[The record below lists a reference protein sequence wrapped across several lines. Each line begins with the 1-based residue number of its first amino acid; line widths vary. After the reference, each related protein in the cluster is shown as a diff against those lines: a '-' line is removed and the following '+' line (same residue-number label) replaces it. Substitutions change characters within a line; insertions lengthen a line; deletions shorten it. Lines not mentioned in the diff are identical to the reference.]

1 MREFFKPLVS
11 GRPSRVRSALAELDE
26 PVRRALGEALV
37 AHVRQRR
44 DAWWWNAEATAL
56 AVAAVGTLSTPAK
69 VAALLGRRSVWL
81 DDADPAPV
89 VEAARERGVTWLA
102 DVAYKLADRLPRD
115 RMLAGW
121 RFVAGLLLAEKA
133 PPPTGDDFVRGW
145 AAAQG
150 SPDPRGTRPPTVDR
164 LRADPFLDALLPRL
178 FEVDGVGTELA
189 RGDGAGT
196 DADALPRALAALA
209 AEGRL
214 DRSVLLNGV
223 LGRLLRG
230 DRPGALRPF
239 LVLHDLLAPAPDEVA
254 TRSSA
259 YLRLLTDGPG
269 PVARLAQRTLRQ
281 AGDAAEP
288 EALWEAARTVLA
300 RPEKAL
306 VRAQVSWLDRLAR
319 QHPDQ
324 AAEIGAV
331 LAVAADHPDAGLRER
346 ALTLAQRHGHRPVA
360 VTTVAEA
367 RDDLPPPL
375 PAADAPP
382 PIDDVDE
389 LVEEVAASLG
399 RRWPALTTER
409 VMDGLVRLG
418 TADRERLAAAL
429 LPVVRRERVGAY
441 DHPWSVFKISAQM
454 HGLLLAV
461 CGEAEAAIRRDKWS
475 TLLAE
480 SRPRAPFPFRG
491 GAPVPATRRPAPVQL
506 ACTRLAEIG
515 QRLDGRDDPGLLS
528 APTSVTGAIEPVAL
542 YERIAALGDR
552 PVWRW
557 DLAQALLRL
566 PAGVDG
572 PLAERA
578 ATLRTPAGDELARWL
593 RGDAVPAPAQQVVA
607 VGRRAR
613 SAGYDWG
620 YDQLPEGRTLVALTP
635 PDGVEDRL
643 GLLTLTPRPIGRWTD
658 SWGDVWPAVLPGHR
672 GVVAAH
678 LLPEVAGAAQED
690 SLGHAAALPV
700 LAECTGAGGP
710 ALDLALAYGLCARHE
725 ADRVAA
731 LDAVLIL
738 AAAGDLDAPATG
750 GHLGALAAGGQVTLT
765 RAVTPLRDAVAA
777 GAPLSVWLLLAA
789 ALPPLLAEPAPPRG
803 TPDLLALAAET
814 ATATGVRIEIPG
826 LADVVARG
834 GGSRLVA
841 EARRLTAAL
850 AA

>member
-1 MREFFKPLVS
+1 MTGFAEAVVR
-11 GRPSRVRSALAELDE
+11 GRMSQVRSALAGLDE
-26 PVRRALGEALV
+26 PARRALGDELV
-37 AHVRQRR
+37 ADVRRRR
-44 DAWWWNAEATAL
+44 DAWWWRGEAATL
-56 AVAAVGTLSTPAK
+56 AVAAVGTLSTPTK

-81 DDADPAPV
+81 AGVDAAPV
-89 VEAARERGVTWLA
+89 VDVARERGVTWLA

-115 RMLAGW
+115 RMVAGW
-121 RFVAGLLLAEKA
+121 RFVAGLLTAEKA

-150 SPDPRGTRPPTVDR
+150 WPDPRGTRPPTVDR

-189 RGDGAGT
+189 RGDGTGT
-196 DADALPRALAALA
+196 EALPRALVALA

-214 DRSVLLNGV
+214 DRAVLLNGV

-239 LVLHDLLAPAPDEVA
+239 LVLHDLLAPTPDEVA
-254 TRSSA
+254 VRSSA
-259 YLRLLTDGPG
+259 YLRLLADGPG
-269 PVARLAQRTLRQ
+269 PVAGAAQRTLRQ
-281 AGDAAEP
+281 AGDVAEP

-324 AAEIGAV
+324 APEIGAV
-331 LAVAADHPDAGLRER
+331 LAVAAGHPDAGLRER
-346 ALTLAQRHGHRPVA
+346 ALALAARHGHRPVA
-360 VTTVAEA
+360 VATVAEA
-367 RDDLPPPL
+367 RDDLPRPL
-375 PAADAPP
+375 PAAAAPP
-382 PIDDVDE
+382 PIQDVDE

-399 RRWPALTTER
+399 RRRPALTAER

-441 DHPWSVFKISAQM
+441 DHPWAVFNISVQM

-461 CGEAEAAIRRDKWS
+461 CGEAEAATRRDQWS

-480 SRPRAPFPFRG
+480 SRPRAPLPFRG
-491 GAPVPATRRPAPVQL
+491 GPPVPATRRPAPVQL
-506 ACTRLAEIG
+506 ACARLAEIG
-515 QRLDGRDDPGLLS
+515 QRLDGRDDAGLLS

-542 YERIAALGDR
+542 YERLAALGDR

-578 ATLRTPAGDELARWL
+578 AALRTPAGDELARWL
-593 RGDAVPAPAQQVVA
+593 RGDAVPAPAQQVVT

-643 GLLTLTPRPIGRWTD
+643 GLLTLTPTPIGRWTD
-658 SWGDVWPAVLPGHR
+658 GWGDIWPAVLPGHR

-690 SLGHAAALPV
+690 TLGHAAALPA
-700 LAECTGAGGP
+700 LAECTGPGGP

-750 GHLGALAAGGQVTLT
+750 GHLGTLAAGGQVTLT

-777 GAPLSVWLLLAA
+777 GAPLSVWRLLAA
-789 ALPPLLAEPAPPRG
+789 TLPRLLAAPTPPRG

-814 ATATGVRIEIPG
+814 ATATGVRIEVPG

-850 AA
+850 AG

>member
-1 MREFFKPLVS
+1 MTGFAEAVVR
-11 GRPSRVRSALAELDE
+11 GRMSQVRSALAGLDE
-26 PVRRALGEALV
+26 PARRALGDELV
-37 AHVRQRR
+37 ADVRRRR
-44 DAWWWNAEATAL
+44 DAWWWRGEAATL
-56 AVAAVGTLSTPAK
+56 AVAAVGTLSTPTK

-81 DDADPAPV
+81 AGVDAAPV
-89 VEAARERGVTWLA
+89 VDVARERGVTWLA

-115 RMLAGW
+115 RMVAGW
-121 RFVAGLLLAEKA
+121 RFVAGLLTAEKA

-150 SPDPRGTRPPTVDR
+150 WPDPRGTRPPTVDR

-189 RGDGAGT
+189 RGDGTGT
-196 DADALPRALAALA
+196 EALPRALAALA

-214 DRSVLLNGV
+214 DRAVLLNGV

-239 LVLHDLLAPAPDEVA
+239 LVLHDLLAPTPDEVA
-254 TRSSA
+254 VRSSA
-259 YLRLLTDGPG
+259 YLRLLADGPG
-269 PVARLAQRTLRQ
+269 PVAGAAQRTLRQ
-281 AGDAAEP
+281 AGDVAEP

-324 AAEIGAV
+324 APEIGAV
-331 LAVAADHPDAGLRER
+331 LAVAAGHPDAGLRER
-346 ALTLAQRHGHRPVA
+346 ALALAARHGHRPMAVA
-360 VTTVAEA
+360 TVAEA
-367 RDDLPPPL
+367 RDDLPRPL
-375 PAADAPP
+375 PAAAAPP
-382 PIDDVDE
+382 PIQDVDE

-399 RRWPALTTER
+399 RRRPALTAER

-441 DHPWSVFKISAQM
+441 DHPWAVFNISVQM

-461 CGEAEAAIRRDKWS
+461 CGEAEAATRRDQWS

-480 SRPRAPFPFRG
+480 SRPRAPLPFRG
-491 GAPVPATRRPAPVQL
+491 GPPVPATRRPAPVQL
-506 ACTRLAEIG
+506 ACARLAEIG
-515 QRLDGRDDPGLLS
+515 QRLDGRDDAGLLS

-542 YERIAALGDR
+542 YERLAALGDR

-578 ATLRTPAGDELARWL
+578 AALRTPAGDELARWL
-593 RGDAVPAPAQQVVA
+593 RGDAVPAPAQQVVT

-643 GLLTLTPRPIGRWTD
+643 GLLTLTPTPIGRWTD
-658 SWGDVWPAVLPGHR
+658 GWGDIWPAVLPGHR

-690 SLGHAAALPV
+690 TLGHAAALPV
-700 LAECTGAGGP
+700 LAECTGPGGP
-710 ALDLALAYGLCARHE
+710 ALDLALAYGLGARHE

-738 AAAGDLDAPATG
+738 AAAGDLDAPAIG
-750 GHLGALAAGGQVTLT
+750 GHLGTLAAGGQVTLT

-777 GAPLSVWLLLAA
+777 GAPLSVWRLLAA
-789 ALPPLLAEPAPPRG
+789 ALPPLLAAPTPPRG

-814 ATATGVRIEIPG
+814 ATATGVRIEVPG

-850 AA
+850 AG

>member
-1 MREFFKPLVS
+1 MTGFAEAAVR
-11 GRPSRVRSALAELDE
+11 GRMSEVRSALAGLDE
-26 PVRRALGEALV
+26 PARRALGDELV
-37 AHVRQRR
+37 AVVRRRR
-44 DAWWWNAEATAL
+44 DDWWWRGEAATL
-56 AVAAVGTLSTPAK
+56 AVAAVGTLSTPTK

-81 DDADPAPV
+81 AGVDAAPV
-89 VEAARERGVTWLA
+89 VDTARERGVTWLA
-102 DVAYKLADRLPRD
+102 DVAHKLADRLPRD
-115 RMLAGW
+115 RMVAGW
-121 RFVAGLLLAEKA
+121 PFVAGLLLAEKA

-145 AAAQG
+145 ATAQG
-150 SPDPRGTRPPTVDR
+150 SPGPRGTRPPTVDR
-164 LRADPFLDALLPRL
+164 LRADPFLDPLLPRL
-178 FEVDGVGTELA
+178 FEVDGVGAELA
-189 RGDGAGT
+189 RGDGTGT
-196 DADALPRALAALA
+196 EALPRALAALA

-214 DRSVLLNGV
+214 DRAVLLNGV

-239 LVLHDLLAPAPDEVA
+239 LILHDLLAPTPDEVA
-254 TRSSA
+254 VRSSA
-259 YLRLLTDGPG
+259 YLRLLADGPG
-269 PVARLAQRTLRQ
+269 PVARTAQRTLRD

-324 AAEIGAV
+324 APEIGAV
-331 LAVAADHPDAGLRER
+331 LAVAADHPDAALRER

-360 VTTVAEA
+360 VATVVEA

-375 PAADAPP
+375 PAAAAPP
-382 PIDDVDE
+382 PIAGVDE
-389 LVEEVAASLG
+389 LVEEIAASLG
-399 RRWPALTTER
+399 RRWPALTAER

-441 DHPWSVFKISAQM
+441 DHPWSVFNRSVQM

-461 CGEAEAAIRRDKWS
+461 CGEPESATTRRDQWS

-480 SRPRAPFPFRG
+480 SRPRAPLPLRG
-491 GAPVPATRRPAPVQL
+491 GPPVPATRRPVPVQL

-542 YERIAALGDR
+542 YERLAALGDR

-566 PAGVDG
+566 PAGVDER
-572 PLAERA
+572 LAERA
-578 ATLRTPAGDELARWL
+578 AALRTAAGDELARWL
-593 RGDAVPAPAQQVVA
+593 RGEAVPAPAQQVVT

-643 GLLTLTPRPIGRWTD
+643 GLLTLTPTPIGRWTD
-658 SWGDVWPAVLPGHR
+658 GWGDVWPAVLPGHR

-690 SLGHAAALPV
+690 TLEHGAVLPV

-738 AAAGDLDAPATG
+738 AAAGDLDAPSTG

-777 GAPLSVWLLLAA
+777 GARLSVWRLLAA
-789 ALPPLLAEPAPPRG
+789 ALPPLLAAPTPPRG
-803 TPDLLALAAET
+803 TPDLLALAAEA
-814 ATATGVRIEIPG
+814 ATATGVRIEVPG

-841 EARRLTAAL
+841 EARRLAGALTA
-850 AA
+850 

>member
-1 MREFFKPLVS
+1 MTGFVEAVVR
-11 GRPSRVRSALAELDE
+11 GRMSQVRSALAGLDE
-26 PVRRALGEALV
+26 PARRALGDELV
-37 AHVRQRR
+37 ADVRRRR
-44 DAWWWNAEATAL
+44 DAWWWQGEAATL
-56 AVAAVGTLSTPAK
+56 AVAAVGTLSTPTK

-81 DDADPAPV
+81 NGVDAAPV
-89 VEAARERGVTWLA
+89 VDVARERGVTWLA

-115 RMLAGW
+115 RMVAGW
-121 RFVAGLLLAEKA
+121 RFVAGLLTAEKA

-150 SPDPRGTRPPTVDR
+150 WPDPRGTRPPTVDR

-189 RGDGAGT
+189 RGDGTGT
-196 DADALPRALAALA
+196 EAVPRALVALA

-214 DRSVLLNGV
+214 DRAVLLNGV

-239 LVLHDLLAPAPDEVA
+239 LVLHDLLAPTPDEVA
-254 TRSSA
+254 VRSSA
-259 YLRLLTDGPG
+259 YLRLLADGPG
-269 PVARLAQRTLRQ
+269 PVARAAQRTLRQ
-281 AGDAAEP
+281 AGDVAEP

-319 QHPDQ
+319 QHPDR
-324 AAEIGAV
+324 APDIGAV
-331 LAVAADHPDAGLRER
+331 LAVAAGHPDAGLRER

-360 VTTVAEA
+360 VASVAEA

-375 PAADAPP
+375 PAAAAPP
-382 PIDDVDE
+382 PIQDVDE

-399 RRWPALTTER
+399 RRWPALTAER

-441 DHPWSVFKISAQM
+441 DHPWSVFNISVQM

-461 CGEAEAAIRRDKWS
+461 CGAAEAATRRDQWS

-480 SRPRAPFPFRG
+480 SRPRAPLPFRG
-491 GAPVPATRRPAPVQL
+491 GPPVPATRRPAPVQL

-542 YERIAALGDR
+542 YERLAALGDR

-578 ATLRTPAGDELARWL
+578 AALRTPAGDELARWL
-593 RGDAVPAPAQQVVA
+593 RGDAVPAP
-607 VGRRAR
+607 R
-613 SAGYDWG
+613 S
-620 YDQLPEGRTLVALTP
+620 
-635 PDGVEDRL
+635 
-643 GLLTLTPRPIGRWTD
+643 RW
-658 SWGDVWPAVLPGHR
+658 
-672 GVVAAH
+672 
-678 LLPEVAGAAQED
+678 
-690 SLGHAAALPV
+690 
-700 LAECTGAGGP
+700 
-710 ALDLALAYGLCARHE
+710 
-725 ADRVAA
+725 
-731 LDAVLIL
+731 
-738 AAAGDLDAPATG
+738 
-750 GHLGALAAGGQVTLT
+750 
-765 RAVTPLRDAVAA
+765 
-777 GAPLSVWLLLAA
+777 
-789 ALPPLLAEPAPPRG
+789 
-803 TPDLLALAAET
+803 
-814 ATATGVRIEIPG
+814 
-826 LADVVARG
+826 
-834 GGSRLVA
+834 
-841 EARRLTAAL
+841 
-850 AA
+850 